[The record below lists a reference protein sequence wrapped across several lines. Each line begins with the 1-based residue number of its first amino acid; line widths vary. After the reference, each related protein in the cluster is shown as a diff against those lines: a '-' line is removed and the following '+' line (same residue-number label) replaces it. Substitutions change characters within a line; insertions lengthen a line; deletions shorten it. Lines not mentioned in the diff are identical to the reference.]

1 MWLIKLGIMGNKPGR
16 LFSFTLAVLAVLAV
30 GSGQAMAQT
39 DLISPDTFSGL
50 IDARLVSAG
59 SETSFVDGGFGKS
72 RFGEGRDGARLA
84 EVAVAWNPQFTDNVS
99 AVVSG
104 EHQDGQNRWF
114 DVGEAYLRYR
124 SDPQGPLR
132 ITARAGAFYPDISL
146 EHDGLD
152 WSVPDTITPSA
163 INSWVGEEVK
173 VEGAE
178 ATLHGVLFGQ
188 DLALTAAGFVGDDT
202 SGTLLSL
209 RGWSLQDM
217 KATLAGTFKLPP
229 LSAFLAPRQRDAT
242 TSSIEI
248 DNKVGVYGG
257 LTWRLTPAATLNL
270 FTYNNEGNKV
280 GVTPLVEWAWATRFT
295 EAGAKIRLSPKTLFR
310 AQALR
315 GETEFGFQSA
325 QGIWVDTVFSSEYA
339 SLTRDLGK
347 SEVTGRVDLFGVTD
361 RSTRTLDNNDEH
373 GWSATAAWRRDLN
386 AHANVVLEALYVD
399 STRPSRPIPH
409 EAQTVL
415 QTALRLR
422 F

>member
-1 MWLIKLGIMGNKPGR
+1 MGNKPGR
-16 LFSFTLAVLAVLAV
+16 LLNLTCAALAFLAAA
-30 GSGQAMAQT
+30 GGQAMAQT

-50 IDARLVSAG
+50 VDARLVTAG

-72 RFGEGRDGARLA
+72 RFGKHRDGARLA
-84 EVAVAWNPQFTDNVS
+84 EIALAWNPQLTRHLS

-104 EHQDGQNRWF
+104 EHQDGQSRWL

-124 SDPQGPLR
+124 SDPQGAVK

-152 WSVPDTITPSA
+152 WSVPDTITPST

-178 ATLHGVLFGQ
+178 ATIRGVLFGQ

-202 SGTLLSL
+202 AGTLLSL
-209 RGWSLQDM
+209 RGWSLQDL
-217 KATLAGTFKLPP
+217 KSTLGGTFKLPP
-229 LSAFLAPRQRDAT
+229 LSPFLAPMQRDTT
-242 TSSIEI
+242 TSSIRI
-248 DNKVGVYGG
+248 DNKIGVYGG
-257 LTWRLTPAATLNL
+257 LTWRPSQTATLNL
-270 FTYNNEGNKV
+270 FAYDNEGNRV
-280 GVTPLVEWAWATRFT
+280 GVTPLVEWAWATRFIET
-295 EAGAKIRLSPKTLFR
+295 GAKIRLDPKTLFR

-315 GETEFGFQSA
+315 GETVMGFGSP
-325 QGIWVDTVFSSEYA
+325 QGVWVDTIFSSEYA

-386 AHANVVLEALYVD
+386 THANVVLEALYID
-399 STRPSRPIPH
+399 STRPSRPVPH

>member
-1 MWLIKLGIMGNKPGR
+1 MGDNKGR
-16 LFSFTLAVLAVLAV
+16 LLRLILVAFGFVAAAS
-30 GSGQAMAQT
+30 GSAMAQT

-50 IDARLVSAG
+50 VDVRLVSAG

-72 RFGEGRDGARLA
+72 RFGQGRDGARLA
-84 EVAVAWNPQFTDNVS
+84 EVALAWNPQITNEVS

-104 EHQDGQNRWF
+104 EHQDGQSRRF

-124 SDPQGPLR
+124 SDSQVPLR

-173 VEGAE
+173 VEGVE
-178 ATLHGVLFGQ
+178 TTLRGVLFGQ
-188 DLALTAAGFVGDDT
+188 DLALTGAGFVGDDT
-202 SGTLLSL
+202 AGTLLSL
-209 RGWSLQDM
+209 RGWSLSDL
-217 KATLAGTFKLPP
+217 KATLDGAFKLPP
-229 LSAFLAPRQRDAT
+229 LGAFLTPLQRDAT

-257 LTWRLTPAATLNL
+257 LTWRPTQAATLNL

-280 GVTPLVEWAWATRFT
+280 GVTPLFEWAWATRFT
-295 EAGAKIRLSPKTLFR
+295 EAGAKFRLNPKTLFR

-315 GETEFGFQSA
+315 GETEMGFQSP
-325 QGIWVDTVFSSEYA
+325 QGIWVDTIFSSEYV
-339 SLTRDLGK
+339 SLTRDLGQ
-347 SEVTGRVDLFGVTD
+347 SEVTGRMDLFGVTD

-373 GWSATAAWRRDLN
+373 GWSTTAAWRRDLG
-386 AHANVVLEALYVD
+386 AHVNVVLEALYID
-399 STRPSRPIPH
+399 STRPSRPVPH

-415 QTALRLR
+415 QTALRVR